1 MMTRRT
7 LLQLSSAAAITSPL
21 ANISGTRGVMASE
34 KKSAKQAGF
43 RMPLES
49 EPHERTFMQWPSKA
63 ALYGNRKGL
72 DAVRSRVA
80 MVAKSIASFEPV
92 VVLARPEQKDAAI
105 QSLGSGIDVWP
116 IETEDLWC
124 RDSGPGFVRTASGQL
139 AISDLN
145 FNGWGN
151 KQVHADDGRIAKRVA
166 ERLGMQVF
174 NNGVVG
180 EGGGIEVDGAGTVL
194 AHESSWVNANR
205 NAGSKADIERRILD
219 ALGADKM
226 IWARGIKG
234 ADITDYHIDAVARF
248 VKPGQIVIQLAKTVD
263 RSDPWTVAAYETY
276 EVLKSATDAQGRKF
290 DIVVIHDPDKI
301 RSKAPDFVSSYVN
314 YYVCNGG
321 VVSAEFGDDT
331 ADAAAKATLEQL
343 YPGRKVVS
351 LNIDPIC
358 EAGGGIHC
366 STQQQPKTSV

>member
-7 LLQLSSAAAITSPL
+7 LLQLSTAAAITSPFADIL
-21 ANISGTRGVMASE
+21 GTGGVMASE
-34 KKSAKQAGF
+34 KKSARQAGF

-80 MVAKSIASFEPV
+80 LVAKSIASFEPV

-139 AISDLN
+139 AIFDLN

-166 ERLGMQVF
+166 ERLGMPIF

-180 EGGGIEVDGAGTVL
+180 EGGGIEIDGAGTVI

-205 NAGSKADIERRILD
+205 NNASKADIERRILD

-226 IWARGIKG
+226 IWARGLKG

-248 VKPGQIVIQLAKTVD
+248 VKPGLIVIQLARTVD

-290 DIVVIHDPDKI
+290 DIAVIHDPVKI

-321 VVSAEFGDDT
+321 VISAEFGDDT